1 MQPGNF
7 LRRVA
12 LLVLL
17 GLGLGL
23 QACERTAAPPQP
35 SGPIPVTVVTHQAQ
49 PVTLTRELNGRTS
62 PFLVAEIRPQVNG
75 IIERRLFEEG
85 GLVQAGQPLYQIDD
99 AVYRANLASAQAS
112 LAQAE
117 ATRESARA
125 TAARMS
131 KLIKTNAVSR
141 QDYDN
146 AVAAVGSAVA
156 QVKVAQAAV
165 RSSQI
170 ELGYARIT
178 SPISGRVGRSTVTQ
192 GALVTANQA
201 SALTTVQQLDPI
213 NVDLT
218 MSASELLQLRQE
230 LAAGTVSK
238 VDEVPVTILLENR
251 TRYPHQ
257 GKLTFA
263 DLTVEPT
270 TGSFLLQVVVPNPE
284 TLLLPGMYVRAVVAL
299 ARRPQAVLAP
309 QQGITRDPKGNATA
323 LVVTADNRVEL
334 RQVKV
339 IRTIGDQWLIVS
351 GLAAG
356 DRVIVAGL
364 QKVRPGAVV
373 LPTEAAPA
381 AQAGAGQGPPAA
393 GGGR

>member
-12 LLVLL
+12 LLALL

-35 SGPIPVTVVTHQAQ
+35 SGPIPVTVVTLQAQ

-131 KLIKTNAVSR
+131 KLIKSNAVSR
-141 QDYDN
+141 QDYDD
-146 AVAAVGSAVA
+146 AVAALGTAEA

-165 RSSQI
+165 RNSQI
-170 ELGYARIT
+170 QLGYARIT
-178 SPISGRVGRSTVTQ
+178 SPISGRAGRSTVTQ

-339 IRTIGDQWLIVS
+339 NRTIGDQWLIDS

-356 DRVIVAGL
+356 DRVIVEGL
-364 QKVRPGAVV
+364 QKVRPGATVQ
-373 LPTEAAPA
+373 PTEAAPA
-381 AQAGAGQGPPAA
+381 AKPGAGQGPPAA
-393 GGGR
+393 GSGR

>member
-12 LLVLL
+12 LLALL

-35 SGPIPVTVVTHQAQ
+35 SGPIPVTVVTLQAQ

-62 PFLVAEIRPQVNG
+62 PFLVAEIRPQVSG

-85 GLVQAGQPLYQIDD
+85 GMVQAGQPLYQIDD

-131 KLIKTNAVSR
+131 KLIKSNAVSR
-141 QDYDN
+141 QDYDD
-146 AVAAVGSAVA
+146 AIAALRTAEA

-165 RSSQI
+165 RNSQI
-170 ELGYARIT
+170 ELGYARIS
-178 SPISGRVGRSTVTQ
+178 SPIGGRVGRSTVTQ

-201 SALTTVQQLDPI
+201 NALTTVQQLDPI
-213 NVDLT
+213 YVDLT

-270 TGSFLLQVVVPNPE
+270 TGSFLLRVVVPNPE

-309 QQGITRDPKGNATA
+309 QQGISRDPKGNASA

-339 IRTIGDQWLIVS
+339 NRTIGDQWLIDS

-356 DRVIVAGL
+356 DRVIVEGL
-364 QKVRPGAVV
+364 QKVRPGAAVQ
-373 LPTEAAPA
+373 PTEAAPA
-381 AQAGAGQGPPAA
+381 AKAGASQAPPAA
-393 GGGR
+393 GGGQ

>member
-12 LLVLL
+12 LLALL

-35 SGPIPVTVVTHQAQ
+35 SGPIPVTVVTLQAQ

-62 PFLVAEIRPQVNG
+62 PFLVAEIRPQVSG

-85 GLVQAGQPLYQIDD
+85 GMVQAGQPLYQIDD

-131 KLIKTNAVSR
+131 KLIKSNAVSR
-141 QDYDN
+141 QDYDD
-146 AVAAVGSAVA
+146 AIAALRTAEA

-165 RSSQI
+165 RNSQI
-170 ELGYARIT
+170 ELGYARIS
-178 SPISGRVGRSTVTQ
+178 SPIGGRVGRSTVTQ

-201 SALTTVQQLDPI
+201 NALTTVQQLDPI
-213 NVDLT
+213 YVDLT

-230 LAAGTVSK
+230 LAAGKVSK

-270 TGSFLLQVVVPNPE
+270 TGSFLLRVVVPNPE

-309 QQGITRDPKGNATA
+309 QQGITRDPKGNASA

-339 IRTIGDQWLIVS
+339 NRTIGDQWLVDS

-356 DRVIVAGL
+356 DRVIVEGL
-364 QKVRPGAVV
+364 QKVRPGAAVQ
-373 LPTEAAPA
+373 PTEAAPA
-381 AQAGAGQGPPAA
+381 GKAAPA